1 MIGQR
6 PVITS
11 SEVEA
16 LRRDRSPARRE
27 AIAGK
32 VAGMIDADLSERER
46 ALAAEILRR
55 FVRDEIEQVRLA
67 VAKAVAASPYLPA
80 DVARTLAE
88 DVERVALPILEFSPV
103 LTPQDL
109 VQLLK
114 NTSPAHAE
122 AIASRATVPAMVA
135 DAVLETGHRSAIARL
150 INNGGADISEAT
162 LRLAVERHGQD
173 DAVGR
178 ALVLRP
184 NLPQS
189 VRAAI
194 ERAAQAHVG
203 SYLRRYLNLPEQ
215 VIVEGLEQATAARA
229 APPVGEAGPANVAG
243 TGPKEETLPSLVPQ
257 GETAE
262 SYAKKLAYSGGI
274 SNETIMHAL
283 CTGERDF
290 VETAIA
296 LRTGLAADVVRERVF
311 GTDVELRR
319 AVMNRAGII
328 EDDIPVML
336 AVLDIRDIDDPVVYQ
351 MAAIT
356 AANAASRNR
365 SAAWARVARKITKIH

>member
-67 VAKAVAASPYLPA
+67 VARAVAASPYLPA

-103 LTPQDL
+103 LTAQDL

-122 AIASRATVPAMVA
+122 AIASRASVPAVVA
-135 DAVLETGHRSAIARL
+135 DAVLETGYRSAIARL
-150 INNGGADISEAT
+150 INNGGADLSENA
-162 LRLAVERHGQD
+162 LRLAAERHGQD

-215 VIVEGLEQATAARA
+215 VIVEGLEQATAAKA
-229 APPVGEAGPANVAG
+229 APPTGEAGPAG
-243 TGPKEETLPSLVPQ
+243 GGQKEETLPSLVPP

>member
-103 LTPQDL
+103 LTAQDL

-114 NTSPAHAE
+114 HTTPAHAE
-122 AIASRATVPAMVA
+122 AIASRASIPAVVA
-135 DAVLETGHRSAIARL
+135 DAVLETGHRTAIARL
-150 INNGGADISEAT
+150 INNGGADLSETT
-162 LRLAVERHGQD
+162 LRLAAERHGQD

-215 VIVEGLEQATAARA
+215 VIVEGLEQATAAKA
-229 APPVGEAGPANVAG
+229 APPVGEAGPANGA
-243 TGPKEETLPSLVPQ
+243 PKEETLPSLVPQ

-336 AVLDIRDIDDPVVYQ
+336 AVLDIRDIDDPLVYQ

>member
-27 AIAGK
+27 SIAGK
-32 VAGMIDADLSERER
+32 VASMIDADLSERER

-103 LTPQDL
+103 LTAQDL

-114 NTSPAHAE
+114 NSPPAHAE
-122 AIASRATVPAMVA
+122 AIASRASVPAVVA
-135 DAVLETGHRSAIARL
+135 DAVLETGHRTAIARL
-150 INNGGADISEAT
+150 INNGGADISETT
-162 LRLAVERHGQD
+162 LRVAAERHGQD

-215 VIVEGLEQATAARA
+215 VIVEGLEQATAAKA
-229 APPVGEAGPANVAG
+229 VPAVGEAGPARAG
-243 TGPKEETLPSLVPQ
+243 AGRKEETLPSLVPQ

-336 AVLDIRDIDDPVVYQ
+336 AVLEIRDIGDPVVYQ

>member
-6 PVITS
+6 PIITS

-16 LRRDRSPARRE
+16 LKRDRSPARRE

-32 VAGMIDADLSERER
+32 VAGMIDANLSERER
-46 ALAAEILRR
+46 VLAAEILRR

-88 DVERVALPILEFSPV
+88 DVERVALPVLEFSPV
-103 LTPQDL
+103 LTEQDL
-109 VQLLK
+109 IQLVK
-114 NTSPAHAE
+114 KSTASKVE
-122 AIASRATVPAMVA
+122 AIASRASVPAAVA

-150 INNGGADISEAT
+150 INNGGADLSET
-162 LRLAVERHGQD
+162 SLRIAVERHGDD

-178 ALVLRP
+178 ALVLRA

-215 VIVEGLEQATAARA
+215 VIVEGLEQATAAKA
-229 APPVGEAGPANVAG
+229 AIGEAGPADGGASD
-243 TGPKEETLPSLVPQ
+243 KDATLPSLVPQ
-257 GETAE
+257 GETPE

-296 LRTGLAADVVRERVF
+296 LRTGLAPDVVRERVF
-311 GTDVELRR
+311 GIDQELRR

-336 AVLDIRDIDDPVVYQ
+336 AVLDIKDIDDPVVYQ
-351 MAAIT
+351 MAAIN

>member
-114 NTSPAHAE
+114 NSPPAHAE
-122 AIASRATVPAMVA
+122 AIASRASVPSVVA
-135 DAVLETGHRSAIARL
+135 DAVLETGHRTAIARL
-150 INNGGADISEAT
+150 INNGGADISETT
-162 LRLAVERHGQD
+162 LRIAAERHGQD

-215 VIVEGLEQATAARA
+215 VIVEGLEQATAAKA
-229 APPVGEAGPANVAG
+229 APPVGEAGPADGGAAR
-243 TGPKEETLPSLVPQ
+243 KEETLPSLVPQ

-328 EDDIPVML
+328 EVDIPVML

>member
-27 AIAGK
+27 SIAGK
-32 VAGMIDADLSERER
+32 VAGMIDADLSDRER

-67 VAKAVAASPYLPA
+67 VAKAVAASPYLPG

-88 DVERVALPILEFSPV
+88 DVERVALPVLEFSPV
-103 LTPQDL
+103 LTEADL

-114 NTSPAHAE
+114 KSNSAKAE
-122 AIASRATVPAMVA
+122 AIAGRQGVTTAVA
-135 DAVLETGHRSAIARL
+135 DAVLDTGHRNAIARL
-150 INNGGADISEAT
+150 IGNETAHMSETA
-162 LRLAVERHGQD
+162 LRRAAETHGDD

-178 ALVLRP
+178 ALVHRP
-184 NLPQS
+184 NLPSS
-189 VRAAI
+189 VKAAI

-215 VIVEGLEQATAARA
+215 VIVDGLEQATAAKA
-229 APPVGEAGPANVAG
+229 APEAEAETAAA
-243 TGPKEETLPSLVPQ
+243 TSSTLPSLVPKD
-257 GETAE
+257 ETAE
-262 SYAKKLAYSGGI
+262 AYAKKLAYSGGI
-274 SNETIMHAL
+274 SNEVIMHAL
-283 CTGERDF
+283 CTGEREF

-296 LRTGLAADVVRERVF
+296 LRTGLTREVARERVF
-311 GTDVELRR
+311 GGDVELRR
-319 AVMNRAGII
+319 AVLHRAGII

-336 AVLDIRDIDDPVVYQ
+336 AVLEITEINDPVVYQ
-351 MAAIT
+351 MAAIN

>member
-6 PVITS
+6 PIITS

-27 AIAGK
+27 VIAGK
-32 VAGMIDADLSERER
+32 VAGMIDASLSERER

-88 DVERVALPILEFSPV
+88 DVERVALPVLEFSPV
-103 LTPQDL
+103 LSEQDL
-109 VQLLK
+109 VQLVK
-114 NTSPAHAE
+114 KSTPAKAE
-122 AIASRATVPAMVA
+122 AIASRASVPAAVA
-135 DAVLETGHRSAIARL
+135 EAVIETGHRSAIARL
-150 INNGGADISEAT
+150 INNGGADLSET
-162 LRLAVERHGQD
+162 SLRIAVERHGDD

-178 ALVLRP
+178 ALVLRA

-215 VIVEGLEQATAARA
+215 VIVDGLEQATAAKATTDQPAGA
-229 APPVGEAGPANVAG
+229 AGGNDKDA
-243 TGPKEETLPSLVPQ
+243 TLPSLVPQ
-257 GETAE
+257 GETPE

-296 LRTGLAADVVRERVF
+296 LRTGLAPDVVRERVF
-311 GTDVELRR
+311 GADQELRR

-336 AVLDIRDIDDPVVYQ
+336 AVLDIKDIDDPVVYQ